1 MIVGENPDLMR
12 VQAVYAAAVAL
23 RDNADPLLIGQ
34 IEAII
39 GRLSALL
46 AAMGAPVPDD
56 AVPTSEAPR

>member
-1 MIVGENPDLMR
+1 MNNPDLAR

-23 RDNADPLLIGQ
+23 RDIGDPLLIGQ

-46 AAMGAPVPDD
+46 AAMGAPVPAD
-56 AVPTSEAPR
+56 AVPTRDAPS